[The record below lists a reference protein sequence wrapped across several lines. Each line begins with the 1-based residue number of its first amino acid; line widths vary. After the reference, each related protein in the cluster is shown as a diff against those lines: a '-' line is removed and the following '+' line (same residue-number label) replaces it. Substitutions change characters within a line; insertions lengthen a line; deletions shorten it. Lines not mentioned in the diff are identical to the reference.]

1 VPEDDHTTIV
11 TMELDAADL
20 GALLAVLAKYVVVA
34 RGHHGCRNI
43 DLCRSVIADHRVV
56 VISKWSSPSA
66 QQAHFDSAEMVE
78 MATACAGILLRPPR
92 IELWEGISA
101 HDQA

>member
-1 VPEDDHTTIV
+1 MTNEPDTTIV

-34 RGHHGCRNI
+34 RGQPGCRNI
-43 DLCRSVIADHRVV
+43 DLCRSVVSDHRVV
-56 VISKWSSPSA
+56 VISKWSSPAA
-66 QQAHFDSAEMVE
+66 QQTHFDSPETVE
-78 MATACAGILLRPPR
+78 MAQACTGILLRPPR

-101 HDQA
+101 HDLA